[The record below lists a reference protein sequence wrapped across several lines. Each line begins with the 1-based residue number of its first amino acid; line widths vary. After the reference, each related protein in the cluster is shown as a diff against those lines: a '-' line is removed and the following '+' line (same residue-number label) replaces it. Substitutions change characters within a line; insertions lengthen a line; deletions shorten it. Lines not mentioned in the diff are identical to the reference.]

1 MVAQT
6 EGMSVA
12 DLASDEPGLEDVRVV
27 ASAMSAKRTVRAEVS
42 DLGYVVAVRFL
53 KDVVRKWDAYTLG
66 RRVVSV
72 ADVAHDRYL
81 SNLPQSYGGQYP
93 SPDDVA
99 ATERALNF

>member
-1 MVAQT
+1 M
-6 EGMSVA
+6 
-12 DLASDEPGLEDVRVV
+12 DLAADDPDVDDVRIV
-27 ASAMSAKRTVRAEVS
+27 ASAMSVKRTVRAEVS
-42 DLGYVVAVRFL
+42 ELGYVVAVRFL
-53 KDVVRKWDAYTLG
+53 KDAVRQWDAYTLG

-99 ATERALNF
+99 AVERTLNF